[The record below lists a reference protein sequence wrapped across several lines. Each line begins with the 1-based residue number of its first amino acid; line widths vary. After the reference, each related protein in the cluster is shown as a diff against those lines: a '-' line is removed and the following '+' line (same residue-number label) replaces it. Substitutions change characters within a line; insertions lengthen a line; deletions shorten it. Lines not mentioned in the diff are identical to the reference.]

1 MKTVTGIARKSSEA
15 MNAALTEHINSSLS
29 GDLTI
34 CPHVVSLK
42 TPGTTV
48 RGPVRVCNLSA
59 RVIDIPDTYTSVKEE
74 EEEGISFVGVG
85 RSPTMCF

>member
-34 CPHVVSLK
+34 CPRVVSLK
-42 TPGTTV
+42 APAQ
-48 RGPVRVCNLSA
+48 L
-59 RVIDIPDTYTSVKEE
+59 YEYQ
-74 EEEGISFVGVG
+74 
-85 RSPTMCF
+85 